1 MRINMTKD
9 FLLYLAAM
17 AGVTYAVRM
26 IPFTLVRGKIKSV
39 FIQSFLYYVPY
50 AVLGAMT
57 FPYIFYSTGSMLTA
71 IAGTLTAFLLSF
83 RRHSLIIVAA
93 SSALIAYL
101 AGLVAQLF

>member
-1 MRINMTKD
+1 MTKD

-39 FIQSFLYYVPY
+39 YIQSFLYYVPY

-57 FPYIFYSTGSMLTA
+57 FPYIVYSTGSLVTG
-71 IAGTLTAFLLSF
+71 IAGTAVAFLLAF
-83 RRHSLIIVAA
+83 RRGSLLTVAML
-93 SSALIAYL
+93 SALVAYI
-101 AGLVAQLF
+101 AGLVVQVF